1 VQRQPSSAIGRARE
15 LRQQMSEPELK
26 LWRALREAFPDARF
40 RRQAPFGRYH
50 ADFCSHGRKLVIE
63 VDGDTHAD
71 REKQDAA
78 RTRFLEHQGYRVILG
93 RG

>member
-1 VQRQPSSAIGRARE
+1 MQRQPSSAISRARE

-63 VDGDTHAD
+63 VDGKPLSVQVGMNMTVVGSKEAE
-71 REKQDAA
+71 R
-78 RTRFLEHQGYRVILG
+78 
-93 RG
+93 